1 MFLRSFAILIATL
14 FVQMAAGAHLTAQQN
29 RNSSFSNTSIELQ
42 QGPSIQLAN
51 RDAALYRAEAG
62 NSSSEAASVP
72 IASGAADGHIGGT
85 VMDSNGDLVPRVTL
99 VLDGNQTGDHREI
112 VADENATFQ
121 FDGLKANI
129 PYRVSIRTK
138 GFTNWQSA
146 PITLTPGQFLFLT
159 DIHIKIQGDNTSVT
173 VYATPAQIATEQVKV
188 QEQQRVLGFIPN
200 FYVVYDSKNAV
211 PLTAKLKYKLAFRT
225 MVDPVTIGG
234 VAMMAGV
241 YQASDNLDYVQGAK
255 GYGQR
260 FGAVAADGAS
270 DILIGG
276 AVLPALLRQDPRY
289 FYQGSG
295 TTKSRV
301 MHAILS
307 PFICRG
313 DNGQLQPNYST
324 IGGDLASSAL
334 SNAYYPQSNRGAG
347 LVFSSFALGTA
358 ERMMSDFG
366 QEFIFPRFTTK
377 GKR

>member
-1 MFLRSFAILIATL
+1 MFLRSFAILIVTL
-14 FVQMAAGAHLTAQQN
+14 FVQMAAGVYLTAQQN
-29 RNSSFSNTSIELQ
+29 RSPGVSNTPIEPQ
-42 QGPSIQLAN
+42 QGQSIQSAN
-51 RDAALYRAEAG
+51 RDAALYRAGAG
-62 NSSSEAASVP
+62 YSGSDAASGP

-85 VMDSNGDLVPRVTL
+85 VMDANGDLVPRVTV
-99 VLDGNQTGDHREI
+99 VLDGSHTGDHREI
-112 VADENATFQ
+112 VADENAAFQ

-138 GFTNWQSA
+138 GFANWQSA
-146 PITLTPGQFLFLT
+146 AITLTPGQFLFLT
-159 DIHIKIQGDNTSVT
+159 DIHIAIQGDNTSVT
-173 VYATPAQIATEQVKV
+173 VYATLAQIATEQVKV

-276 AVLPALLRQDPRY
+276 AVLPALLHQDPRY

-313 DNGQLQPNYST
+313 DNGQLQPNFST